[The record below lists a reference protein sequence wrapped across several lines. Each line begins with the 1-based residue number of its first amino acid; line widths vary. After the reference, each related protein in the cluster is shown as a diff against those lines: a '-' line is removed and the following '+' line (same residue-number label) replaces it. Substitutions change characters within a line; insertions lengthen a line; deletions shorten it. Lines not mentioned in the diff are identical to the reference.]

1 MTQERGG
8 PAGKAPDRPSPAIG
22 QEELRRL
29 VHGDVLVAGA
39 AAAAALV
46 ALAVLAVGRLG
57 LVSETAA
64 ATVVVALAAVIG
76 VACFFRFGS
85 GPRALWRDRLIVI
98 APVFLVAAPAIVAVH
113 DLGGGPV
120 VAILSGAAG
129 SAAAVLLGAVLAS
142 RRA

>member
-8 PAGKAPDRPSPAIG
+8 PAGEPDRPSPAIAPDD
-22 QEELRRL
+22 LRRL
-29 VHGDVLVAGA
+29 VRGDVLVAGL
-39 AAAAALV
+39 AAAAALL
-46 ALAVLAVGRLG
+46 ALAILAIGRLG

-64 ATVVVALAAVIG
+64 ATVVVALAAAIA

-85 GPRALWRDRLIVI
+85 GPGTLWRQRLIVV

-129 SAAAVLLGAVLAS
+129 SAAAVLLGVVFAS

>member
-1 MTQERGG
+1 VTQERGG
-8 PAGKAPDRPSPAIG
+8 PAGEAPDRPSPAIG
-22 QEELRRL
+22 QDELRRL

-57 LVSETAA
+57 LVSETSA
-64 ATVVVALAAVIG
+64 ATVVVALAVMIG
-76 VACFFRFGS
+76 AACSFRFGS

-129 SAAAVLLGAVLAS
+129 SAAAVLLGVVFAS
-142 RRA
+142 RR

>member
-1 MTQERGG
+1 MRGG
-8 PAGKAPDRPSPAIG
+8 PAGEAGRPSPALSG
-22 QEELRRL
+22 DELRRL
-29 VHGDVLVAGA
+29 VRGDVLVAGIA
-39 AAAAALV
+39 AAGALL
-46 ALAVLAVGRLG
+46 ALAILGAGRLG
-57 LVSETAA
+57 LLSETAA

-76 VACFFRFGS
+76 VACCFRFGS
-85 GPRALWRDRLIVI
+85 GPPALWRDRLIVI

-129 SAAAVLLGAVLAS
+129 SAAAVLLGVGLAS

>member
-1 MTQERGG
+1 MLI
-8 PAGKAPDRPSPAIG
+8 AGIAA
-22 QEELRRL
+22 
-29 VHGDVLVAGA
+29 AGA
-39 AAAAALV
+39 LL
-46 ALAVLAVGRLG
+46 ALAFLAAGRLG
-57 LVSETAA
+57 LLSETAA
-64 ATVVVALAAVIG
+64 ATVVVLLAVGIG
-76 VACFFRFGS
+76 VACCFRFGS

-129 SAAAVLLGAVLAS
+129 SAAAVLLGVGLAS

>member
-1 MTQERGG
+1 VTPERGG
-8 PAGKAPDRPSPAIG
+8 PAGEAPDRPSPAIG
-22 QEELRRL
+22 QEDLRRL
-29 VHGDVLVAGA
+29 VHGDVLVAGISA
-39 AAAAALV
+39 TGALV
-46 ALAVLAVGRLG
+46 AVAFLAMGRLG
-57 LVSETAA
+57 LVSERAA
-64 ATVVVALAAVIG
+64 ATVVIALAALIG

-85 GPRALWRDRLIVI
+85 GPRVLWRDRLIVI

-129 SAAAVLLGAVLAS
+129 SAAAVLLGVLFGS

>member
-1 MTQERGG
+1 VTPERGG
-8 PAGKAPDRPSPAIG
+8 PAGEAPDRPSPAIG
-22 QEELRRL
+22 QEDLRRL

-46 ALAVLAVGRLG
+46 ALAVLAAGRVG

-64 ATVVVALAAVIG
+64 ATVVVALASVIG
-76 VACFFRFGS
+76 AACFFRFGS
-85 GPRALWRDRLIVI
+85 GPRMLWRDRLIVI
-98 APVFLVAAPAIVAVH
+98 APVFLVAAPAIVALH

-129 SAAAVLLGAVLAS
+129 SAAAVLLGAVFGS
-142 RRA
+142 RR

>member
-1 MTQERGG
+1 MRGG
-8 PAGKAPDRPSPAIG
+8 PAGEAGRPSPALSG
-22 QEELRRL
+22 DELRRL
-29 VHGDVLVAGA
+29 VRGDVLVAGIA
-39 AAAAALV
+39 AAGALL
-46 ALAVLAVGRLG
+46 ALAILGAGRLG
-57 LVSETAA
+57 LLSETAA

-76 VACFFRFGS
+76 VACCFRFGS
-85 GPRALWRDRLIVI
+85 GPGAFWRDRLIVI

-129 SAAAVLLGAVLAS
+129 SAAAVLLGVGLAS

>member
-1 MTQERGG
+1 VPG
-8 PAGKAPDRPSPAIG
+8 RPSPANG

-46 ALAVLAVGRLG
+46 ALAFLALGRLG

-64 ATVVVALAAVIG
+64 ATVIVVLTAVIG

-85 GPRALWRDRLIVI
+85 GPRALWRDRLFVI

-129 SAAAVLLGAVLAS
+129 SAAAVLLGVLFGS

>member
-8 PAGKAPDRPSPAIG
+8 PAGEAPDRPSPAIG
-22 QEELRRL
+22 QEDLRRL
-29 VHGDVLVAGA
+29 VHGDVLVAGIA
-39 AAAAALV
+39 AAGALAAL
-46 ALAVLAVGRLG
+46 AFLAVGRLG
-57 LVSETAA
+57 LVSENAA
-64 ATVVVALAAVIG
+64 ATIVVALAAMIG

-85 GPRALWRDRLIVI
+85 GPRALWPDRLIVI

-129 SAAAVLLGAVLAS
+129 SAAAVLLGVVFGS
-142 RRA
+142 RRR